1 MDFEMKDKLADVY
14 ESWYIRNE
22 KRITMDIGWETW
34 LLPESERFQEKARDM
49 FCNELNQFINMGL

>member
-14 ESWYIRNE
+14 ESWYTRNE